1 MSPGRETVVRQP
13 AVERSGDS
21 AGPESWGRYPRVAQE
36 ALPLAWADDP
46 LPSGVP
52 VLAYGMG
59 RSYGDSCLNAEG
71 PVLLT
76 RELRRFISFDADTGV
91 LRAEAGTSLGEVTQ
105 LVLGRGWIPP
115 VLPGT
120 QFVTLG
126 GAVANDIHG
135 KNHHGSGAFGRHVRA
150 LGLRR
155 SDGSLSTLYPGDP
168 LFAAT
173 VAGLGLTGLI
183 TWVEMQLERV
193 PSGWVEAEGIRFASL
208 EEVEALDDAARDT
221 HAHTVAWIDGLA
233 RGRAL
238 GRGVYFRGNPAEG
251 PARPP
256 RRPSPKNLPFEA
268 PEFLLSPFLLRTF
281 NAVYDHLPRW
291 RSRTS
296 AWKFFHP
303 LDALGGWNR
312 LYGRRGFFQHQSVV
326 PDMEGV
332 RALLALTSTRGQAA
346 FLTVLKRFG
355 SLRSPG
361 MLSFPRPGWTLAI
374 DVPNRGEETLAYL
387 DEMDAVVR
395 TYGGAMYPA
404 KDARMSAETFRL
416 GYPRLDEFAT
426 FIDPAFRS
434 RFWSRVMG

>member
-1 MSPGRETVVRQP
+1 VVRH
-13 AVERSGDS
+13 AEMEASSEVS
-21 AGPESWGRYPRVAQE
+21 GPESWGRYPRVPQDAV
-36 ALPLAWADDP
+36 ALAWADDP
-46 LPSGVP
+46 LPDGPV
-52 VLAYGMG
+52 VLAHGMG

-76 RELRRFISFDADTGV
+76 RALRRFNSFDAEAGV
-91 LRAEAGTSLGEVTQ
+91 LRAEAGTTLGEATE
-105 LVLGRGWIPP
+105 LVLGRGWLPP

-135 KNHHGSGAFGRHVRA
+135 KGHHRTGSFGRHVRA

-155 SDGSLSTLYPGDP
+155 SDGSLHALRPGEP
-168 LFAAT
+168 LFEAT

-183 TWVEMQLERV
+183 TWVEIQLERV
-193 PSGWVEAEGIRFASL
+193 PGGWVQVEGIRFRSL
-208 EEVEALDDAARDT
+208 EEVQALDDASRET

-238 GRGVYFRGNPAEG
+238 GRGVYFRGNLVQG
-251 PARPP
+251 PARVP
-256 RRPSPKNLPFEA
+256 RRPTPRPVPEA

-281 NAVYDHLPRW
+281 NALYDHLPRW

-296 AWKFFHP
+296 VWKFFHP

-326 PDMEGV
+326 LDLEGV
-332 RALLALTSTRGQAA
+332 RALLALTSTRGQGS
-346 FLTVLKRFG
+346 FLSVLKRFG
-355 SLRSPG
+355 TLSSPG
-361 MLSFPRPGWTLAI
+361 MLSFPRPGWTLTV
-374 DVPNRGEETLAYL
+374 DVPNRGEETLSYL

-395 TYGGAMYPA
+395 TYGGAVYPA
-404 KDARMSAETFRL
+404 KDARMSGETFRL
-416 GYPRLDEFAT
+416 GYPRVDEFAA
-426 FIDPAFRS
+426 FIDPRFRS
-434 RFWSRVMG
+434 RFWARVMG

>member
-1 MSPGRETVVRQP
+1 MVRHGHVDP
-13 AVERSGDS
+13 SGQAS
-21 AGPESWGRYPRVAQE
+21 GPESWGRYPRVSQA
-36 ALPLAWADDP
+36 AVPLAWVDDP
-46 LPSGVP
+46 LPPGAP
-52 VLAYGMG
+52 VLAHGMG

-76 RELRRFISFDADTGV
+76 RELRRFISFDADAGV
-91 LRAEAGTSLGEVTQ
+91 LRAEAGASLGEVTE
-105 LVLGRGWIPP
+105 LVLPRGWLP
-115 VLPGT
+115 VVVPGT

-135 KNHHGSGAFGRHVRA
+135 KNHHRAGSFGRHVRG

-155 SDGSLSTLYPGDP
+155 SDGSVSTLHPGDP

-183 TWVEMQLERV
+183 TWVELQLERA
-193 PSGWVEAEGIRFASL
+193 PSGWVEADGIRFASL
-208 EEVEALDDAARDT
+208 EECEALDEASQDT
-221 HAHTVAWIDGLA
+221 HSHTVAWIDGLA

-238 GRGVYFRGNPAEG
+238 GRGVYFRGNIAEG
-251 PARPP
+251 PARAP
-256 RRPSPKNLPFEA
+256 RRPRPTRVRFEA

-281 NAVYDHLPRW
+281 NALYDHLPRW
-291 RSRTS
+291 KARRSI
-296 AWKFFHP
+296 WKFFHP

-332 RALLALTSTRGQAA
+332 RALLALTSTRGQGS
-346 FLTVLKRFG
+346 FLSVLKRFG
-355 SLRSPG
+355 SLASPG
-361 MLSFPRPGWTLAI
+361 MLSFPRPGWTLTV
-374 DVPNRGEETLAYL
+374 DVPNRGEETLTYL

-395 TYGGAMYPA
+395 TYGGAIYPA
-404 KDARMSAETFRL
+404 KDARMSGETFRL

>member
-1 MSPGRETVVRQP
+1 MVRQP
-13 AVERSGDS
+13 SVERSDEVT
-21 AGPESWGRYPRVAQE
+21 GPESWGRYPRVAQE

-52 VLAYGMG
+52 VLAHGMG

-76 RELRRFISFDADTGV
+76 RGLRRFISFDSDTGV
-91 LRAEAGTSLGEVTQ
+91 LRAEAGTSLGEVTE

-135 KNHHGSGAFGRHVRA
+135 KNHHRSGAFGRHVRA

-155 SDGSLSTLYPGDP
+155 SDGSLSTLHPGDP

-183 TWVEMQLERV
+183 TWVEIQLERV
-193 PSGWVEAEGIRFASL
+193 PSGWVEAQGIRFASL
-208 EEVEALDDAARDT
+208 EEAEALDDASRDT
-221 HAHTVAWIDGLA
+221 HAQTVAWIDGLA
-233 RGRAL
+233 RGRSL

-251 PARPP
+251 PATPP
-256 RRPSPKNLPFEA
+256 RRPSPRSIGFEA
-268 PEFLLSPFLLRTF
+268 PEFLLSPFLLRAF
-281 NAVYDHLPRW
+281 NTVYDHLPRW

-296 AWKFFHP
+296 VWKFFHP
-303 LDALGGWNR
+303 LDALGSWNR

-355 SLRSPG
+355 SLGSPG

>member
-1 MSPGRETVVRQP
+1 VP
-13 AVERSGDS
+13 
-21 AGPESWGRYPRVAQE
+21 QE
-36 ALPLAWADDP
+36 AVALAWADEP
-46 LPSGVP
+46 LPAGTP

-76 RELRRFISFDADTGV
+76 RTLRRFISFDADAGV
-91 LRAEAGTSLGEVTQ
+91 LRAEAGASLGEVTE
-105 LVLGRGWIPP
+105 LVLARGWLPP

-135 KNHHGSGAFGRHVRA
+135 KGHHRTGAFGRHVRA

-155 SDGSLSTLYPGDP
+155 SDGSIQALRPGEP
-168 LFAAT
+168 LFDAT

-183 TWVEMQLERV
+183 TWVEIQLERV
-193 PSGWVEAEGIRFASL
+193 PGGWVETEAIRFRSL
-208 EEVEALDDAARDT
+208 EEAQALDEASRPT

-233 RGRAL
+233 RGRSL
-238 GRGVYFRGNPAEG
+238 GRGVYFRGNLVEG
-251 PARPP
+251 RGTPP
-256 RRPSPKNLPFEA
+256 RRPEPRRVPLEA

-281 NAVYDHLPRW
+281 NALYDHLPRW

-296 AWKFFHP
+296 VWKFFHP

-332 RALLALTSTRGQAA
+332 RALLALTSAQDQGS
-346 FLTVLKRFG
+346 FLSVLKRFG
-355 SLRSPG
+355 TLSSPG
-361 MLSFPRPGWTLAI
+361 MLSFPRPGWTLTV
-374 DVPNRGEETLAYL
+374 DVPNRGEGTLAYL
-387 DEMDAVVR
+387 EEMDAVVR
-395 TYGGAMYPA
+395 TYGGAVYPA
-404 KDARMSAETFRL
+404 KDARMSGETFRL
-416 GYPRLDEFAT
+416 GYPRVDEFAA
-426 FIDPAFRS
+426 FVDPGFRS
-434 RFWSRVMG
+434 RFWARVMG

>member
-1 MSPGRETVVRQP
+1 
-13 AVERSGDS
+13 
-21 AGPESWGRYPRVAQE
+21 
-36 ALPLAWADDP
+36 
-46 LPSGVP
+46 
-52 VLAYGMG
+52 
-59 RSYGDSCLNAEG
+59 
-71 PVLLT
+71 VLLT
-76 RELRRFISFDADTGV
+76 RGLRRFISFDADAGV
-91 LRAEAGTSLGEVTQ
+91 LRAEAGTTLGEVTE
-105 LVLGRGWIPP
+105 LVLGRGWLPP

-135 KNHHGSGAFGRHVRA
+135 KNHHRAGSFGRHVRA

-155 SDGSLSTLYPGDP
+155 SDGGLSTLHPGDP

-183 TWVEMQLERV
+183 VWVEVQLERV
-193 PSGWVEAEGIRFASL
+193 PSGWVDADAIRFRTL
-208 EEVEALDDAARDT
+208 EEAEALDDASRDT
-221 HAHTVAWIDGLA
+221 HSYTVAWIDGLA
-233 RGRAL
+233 RGRSL
-238 GRGVYFRGNPAEG
+238 GRGVYFRGNLAEG

-256 RRPSPKNLPFEA
+256 RRPKPRNVTFEA
-268 PEFLLSPFLLRTF
+268 PDFLLSPFLLRTF
-281 NAVYDHLPRW
+281 NAFYEYLPRW

-303 LDALGGWNR
+303 LDALGAWNR

-332 RALLALTSTRGQAA
+332 RALLALTSTRGQGS
-346 FLTVLKRFG
+346 FLSVLKRFG
-355 SLRSPG
+355 PLSSPG
-361 MLSFPRPGWTLAI
+361 MLSFPRPGWTLTI
-374 DVPNRGEETLAYL
+374 DVPNRGEETRACL

-395 TYGGAMYPA
+395 TYGGAIYPA
-404 KDARMSAETFRL
+404 KDARMSGETFRR

-426 FIDPAFRS
+426 FIDPGFRS

>member
-1 MSPGRETVVRQP
+1 MRACPSGRGTVVRQ
-13 AVERSGDS
+13 RSVAETGQAS
-21 AGPESWGRYPRVAQE
+21 GPESWGRYPRVAQE

-76 RELRRFISFDADTGV
+76 RGLRRFISFDADAGV
-91 LRAEAGTSLGEVTQ
+91 LRAEAGTTLGEVTE
-105 LVLGRGWIPP
+105 LVLGRGWLPP

-135 KNHHGSGAFGRHVRA
+135 KNHHRAGAFGRHIRA
-150 LGLRR
+150 IGLRR
-155 SDGSLSTLYPGDP
+155 SDGSLSTLHPGDP

-173 VAGLGLTGLI
+173 VAGLGLTGLV
-183 TWVEMQLERV
+183 TWVEIQLERV
-193 PSGWVEAEGIRFASL
+193 PSGWVNAEAIRFRSL
-208 EEVEALDDAARDT
+208 EEAETLDDASRDT
-221 HAHTVAWIDGLA
+221 YSHTVAWIDGLA

-238 GRGVYFRGNPAEG
+238 GRGVFFRGNLAEG
-251 PARPP
+251 SPKPP
-256 RRPSPKNLPFEA
+256 RRPRPRKVPFEA
-268 PEFLLSPFLLRTF
+268 PELLLSPFLLRTF
-281 NAVYDHLPRW
+281 NALYDHLPRW

-296 AWKFFHP
+296 VWKFFHP

-332 RALLALTSTRGQAA
+332 RALLALTSTRGQGS
-346 FLTVLKRFG
+346 FLSVLKRFG
-355 SLRSPG
+355 ALMSPG
-361 MLSFPRPGWTLAI
+361 MLSFPRPGWTLTVARRRSGTWTRWTRWCARTAG
-374 DVPNRGEETLAYL
+374 PCTRRRTRGCRE
-387 DEMDAVVR
+387 
-395 TYGGAMYPA
+395 
-404 KDARMSAETFRL
+404 RL
-416 GYPRLDEFAT
+416 SGWAT
-426 FIDPAFRS
+426 RDSTSSRRS
-434 RFWSRVMG
+434 STRGSGRASGRG

>member
-1 MSPGRETVVRQP
+1 MLRNVH
-13 AVERSGDS
+13 VEPSGQAS
-21 AGPESWGRYPRVAQE
+21 GPESWGRYPRVEQASV
-36 ALPLAWADDP
+36 ALAWVDDP
-46 LPSGVP
+46 LPPGAA
-52 VLAYGMG
+52 VLAHGMG

-76 RELRRFISFDADTGV
+76 RALRRFVSFDAETGV
-91 LRAEAGTSLGEVTQ
+91 LRAEAGVSLGEVTE
-105 LVLGRGWIPP
+105 LVLCRGWMPA

-135 KNHHGSGAFGRHVRA
+135 KNHHRMGSFGRHVRA

-155 SDGSLSTLYPGDP
+155 SDGSMSTLHPGDP

-173 VAGLGLTGLI
+173 VAGLGLTGLL
-183 TWVEMQLERV
+183 TWVEIQLERA
-193 PSGWVEAEGIRFASL
+193 PSGWVQTEGIRFASL
-208 EEVEALDDAARDT
+208 EEAEALDEASQDT
-221 HAHTVAWIDGLA
+221 HSHTVAWIDGLA
-233 RGRAL
+233 RGQSL
-238 GRGVYFRGNPAEG
+238 GRGVYFRGNIAQG
-251 PARPP
+251 PAKPP
-256 RRPSPKNLPFEA
+256 RRPSPRKVPEA

-281 NAVYDHLPRW
+281 NALYDHLPRW

-296 AWKFFHP
+296 VWKFFHP

-332 RALLALTSTRGQAA
+332 RALLALTSTRGQGA
-346 FLTVLKRFG
+346 FLSVLKRFG
-355 SLRSPG
+355 PLPSPG

-404 KDARMSAETFRL
+404 KDARMSGETFRL